1 MAPRRRLPRRD
12 SRGRFVKHG
21 FSVADVMR
29 SLKAPRGPRPRQG
42 HGRVEWTIGRPRQA
56 RRQKFG
62 EAEVSRHGMYLTN
75 RYPLVGEGRYDGVV
89 CRLRSN

>member
-21 FSVADVMR
+21 FSVADFMR
-29 SLKAPRGPRPRQG
+29 RLKARRGPRPRQG
-42 HGRVEWTIGRPRQA
+42 HGRVTEWTIGRPKTTHRPKDIA
-56 RRQKFG
+56 Y
-62 EAEVSRHGMYLTN
+62 EVELTN
-75 RYPLVGEGRYDGVV
+75 RFPIIGSRPRRYDGVV